1 MRFNT
6 FINRTSS
13 YIYSVR
19 HLALEIAAVS
29 KFAYR
34 DQLICIF
41 SEQEQISA
49 IMCELQRIFAHC
61 SELNQTHESELKR
74 PETNG
79 IRIYANNYEPG
90 EQDK

>member
-13 YIYSVR
+13 YSVR
-19 HLALEIAAVS
+19 HLALEIAAVN

-34 DQLICIF
+34 DQLICIS
-41 SEQEQISA
+41 SEQERISA
-49 IMCELQRIFAHC
+49 IMCELQRIFVHR

-79 IRIYANNYEPG
+79 IPIYANNNEPG
-90 EQDK
+90 E